1 MWAFNWYQIL
11 MTLND
16 HNATLYANTKNI

>member
-1 MWAFNWYQIL
+1 